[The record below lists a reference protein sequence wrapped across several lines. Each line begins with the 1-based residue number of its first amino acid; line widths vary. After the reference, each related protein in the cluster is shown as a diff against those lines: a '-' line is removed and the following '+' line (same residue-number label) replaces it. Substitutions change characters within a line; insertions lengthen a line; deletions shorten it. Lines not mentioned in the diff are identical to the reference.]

1 MKEMLHPLAASASV
15 YEHRRCCLHALAEHS
30 KHSGT
35 DQLLRHLFSNLRGL
49 SFEPLFQ
56 IDARASLHEKSI
68 SLYSLGVQRTIF

>member
-1 MKEMLHPLAASASV
+1 MHSLAASASV
-15 YEHRRCCLHALAEHS
+15 YEHRRCYPHALAEHS
-30 KHSGT
+30 SHPGAN
-35 DQLLRHLFSNLRGL
+35 QLLRHLFSNLRGL

>member
-1 MKEMLHPLAASASV
+1 MHPLAASASV
-15 YEHRRCCLHALAEHS
+15 YDHRHCYPHALAEHS
-30 KHSGT
+30 SHPGT

>member
-1 MKEMLHPLAASASV
+1 MKEMLYPLAASASV
-15 YEHRRCCLHALAEHS
+15 YEHRRCCSHALDEHS
-30 KHSGT
+30 KHLGT

>member
-1 MKEMLHPLAASASV
+1 MKERMHPLAASASV
-15 YEHRRCCLHALAEHS
+15 YEHSRCYLHALAEHS

-56 IDARASLHEKSI
+56 IDACASLHEKSI